1 MQQSDF
7 AFANDIRAAVELRTP
22 RTARLIL
29 ICTLALFLIGLIW
42 AHFAVLDE
50 VKRGNGRVIPT
61 RQIQVVQSLE
71 GGIVGAILVDEGAMV
86 NQGQTLMR
94 IEDTKFASEF
104 GEIRERRAATAARVV
119 RLEAEAAG
127 KDKLVFPA
135 DLEKSA
141 PKAVAAERS
150 LYEARARKLAQD
162 IDVVAQQETQRRREY
177 DEYNATEVKLTET
190 LKLLQREVDL
200 TRNLFQQKVVPEIE
214 MLRVDRQASE
224 MRGQIE
230 VIKASKAKAS
240 AAIQEAQSR
249 LENAK
254 TTLRAQA
261 DEDLAKSRGDLAV
274 LDENIKAAKDRVFR
288 TDLRS
293 PVHGI
298 VNKLNVTT
306 IGAVVQPGAN
316 VMDIVPLD
324 DTLLVEGRIRP
335 QDIAFIRAGQ
345 DAVVKVTAYDSS
357 VFGSLK
363 GKVERISADAI
374 VDDKAERGGGGEKNE
389 AFYRVI
395 VRTDKNHLGT
405 TEHPLPIIPGMV
417 TTVEVLTGSKS
428 VLDYLVKPARMLREE
443 ALRER

>member
-22 RTARLIL
+22 RTSRLIL
-29 ICTLALFLIGLIW
+29 HCTIALMVVGIVW

-71 GGIVGAILVDEGAMV
+71 GGIVGAILVQEGAIV
-86 NQGQTLMR
+86 SQGQTLMR

-104 GEIRERRAATAARVV
+104 GEIRERRAAMAARVV

-135 DLEKSA
+135 DLEEAA

-150 LYEARARKLAQD
+150 LFDARARKLAQD
-162 IDVVAQQETQRRREY
+162 IDVVAQQEIQRRREY
-177 DEYNATEVKLTET
+177 DEYKATETKLTET

-214 MLRVDRQASE
+214 MLRIDRQASE

-230 VIKASKAKAS
+230 VIKASKAKAE
-240 AAIQEAQSR
+240 AAIQEVQSR
-249 LENAK
+249 LENAR

-261 DEDLAKSRGDLAV
+261 DEDLAKSRADLAV

-306 IGAVVQPGAN
+306 VGAVVQPGAN

-357 VFGSLK
+357 VYGSLK

-374 VDDKAERGGGGEKNE
+374 VDDKPDRSGGAERNE

-395 VRTDKNHLGT
+395 VRTEKNHLGT
-405 TEHPLPIIPGMV
+405 SEHPLPIIPGMV

-428 VLDYLVKPARMLREE
+428 VLDYLVKPARMLRDE